1 MSLAD
6 QVSAALE
13 KEIVLGEL
21 APGLHLDEGSLAD
34 RFGTSRTPVRE
45 ALARL
50 AASGL
55 VELRPRRGAA
65 VAAIDDAAMAQRF
78 EALAGLEGLCA
89 YYAAERMTAEQRLA
103 LRDAHRRCRGPAE
116 SGELDRYDA
125 ADMIFHRLLMEG
137 CRNDILIE
145 QTIAVRRLV
154 KPWRR
159 LQLAGP
165 GRIDAAWREHEAIVA
180 AVAAGHAAEAER
192 LTRAHVDHQG
202 EAADKLLGEAARG
215 GESQSMP

>member
-21 APGLHLDEGSLAD
+21 APGLHLDEGSLAA

-45 ALARL
+45 ALTRL

-65 VAAIDDAAMAQRF
+65 VAEIDEAVMAQRF

-89 YYAAERMTAEQRLA
+89 YYAAERMTDIQRRA

-116 SGELDRYDA
+116 SGDVDRYDA

-159 LQLAGP
+159 LQLVGA
-165 GRIDAAWREHEAIVA
+165 GRIEASWAEHEAIVA
-180 AVAAGHAAEAER
+180 AVIEGDAAAAER
-192 LTRAHVDHQG
+192 LTRTHVDHQSR
-202 EAADKLLGEAARG
+202 AADKLLGAAAR
-215 GESQSMP
+215 PD

>member
-21 APGLHLDEGSLAD
+21 APGLHLDEGSLAA

-65 VAAIDDAAMAQRF
+65 VAGIDEAVMAQRF

-89 YYAAERMTAEQRLA
+89 FYAAERMTDIQRRA

-116 SGELDRYDA
+116 SGDVDRYDA

-159 LQLAGP
+159 LQLVGA
-165 GRIDAAWREHEAIVA
+165 GRIEASWAEHEAIVSAVVEGDA
-180 AVAAGHAAEAER
+180 AAAER
-192 LTRAHVDHQG
+192 LTRTHVDHQSR
-202 EAADKLLGEAARG
+202 AADKLLGEAAR
-215 GESQSMP
+215 PA

>member
-1 MSLAD
+1 LSLAD

-13 KEIVLGEL
+13 KEIVMGEL
-21 APGLHLDEGSLAD
+21 PTGMHLDEGSLAA

-45 ALARL
+45 ALNRL
-50 AASGL
+50 AVSGL

-65 VAAIDDAAMAQRF
+65 VAGISETAMAQRF

-89 YYAAERMTAEQRLA
+89 YYAAERMTDEERRA
-103 LRDAHRRCRGPAE
+103 LRDAHRRCRAPAE
-116 SGELDRYDA
+116 SGDMSRYDA

-145 QTIAVRRLV
+145 QTLAVRRLL

-159 LQLAGP
+159 IQLLTP
-165 GRIDAAWREHEAIVA
+165 GRIEASYGEHEAIVV
-180 AVAAGHAAEAER
+180 AVRDGDATRAET
-192 LTRAHVDHQG
+192 LTRAHVDRQSQ
-202 EAADKLLGEAARG
+202 AADKMVASAQHEIL
-215 GESQSMP
+215 

>member
-21 APGLHLDEGSLAD
+21 PPGMHLDEGSLAA

-45 ALARL
+45 ALNRL
-50 AASGL
+50 AMSGL

-65 VAAIDDAAMAQRF
+65 VAAVDEAAMAQRF

-89 YYAAERMTAEQRLA
+89 YHAAERMTEVQRRA

-116 SGELDRYDA
+116 AGDVDRYDA

-145 QTIAVRRLV
+145 RTIAVRRLV

-159 LQLAGP
+159 LQLAGG
-165 GRIDAAWREHEAIVA
+165 GRIEASWGEHEAIVA
-180 AVAAGHAAEAER
+180 AVAEGDAAAAER
-192 LTRAHVDHQG
+192 LTRAHVDRQSQ
-202 EAADKLLGEAARG
+202 AADKLVGEGRAG
-215 GESQSMP
+215 

>member
-13 KEIVLGEL
+13 KEIVMGEL
-21 APGLHLDEGSLAD
+21 PSGMHLDEGSLAI

-45 ALARL
+45 ALNRL
-50 AASGL
+50 AVSGL

-65 VAAIDDAAMAQRF
+65 VAGITETAMAQRF

-89 YYAAERMTAEQRLA
+89 YYAAERMTPEERLA
-103 LRDAHRRCRGPAE
+103 LRDAHRRCRTSAE
-116 SGELDRYDA
+116 TGDMSRYDA

-145 QTIAVRRLV
+145 QTISVRRLL

-159 LQLAGP
+159 IQLLTP
-165 GRIDAAWREHEAIVA
+165 GRIEASYGEHEAIVVAVRDGDA
-180 AVAAGHAAEAER
+180 ARAEQ
-192 LTRAHVDHQG
+192 LTRAHVDSQSR
-202 EAADKLLGEAARG
+202 AADKIVTW
-215 GESQSMP
+215 GESPGPPAA